1 MIPVRAYFNLLT
13 KYLRPLRWRALALG
27 VVLLVAITLQLLN
40 PQIVAEIIDRVTTGT
55 DVDDLV
61 PLAVAFMVIAV
72 AHQLLAVTATWLA
85 EYVGWSATNEL
96 RAEVTEHVLELDMGF
111 HKAHTPGELIERI
124 DGDVIALSNFFS
136 ALHHQGGR
144 QRGAPARHPRAAVA
158 GERGGWAS
166 ASPPSRRSPCS

>member
-1 MIPVRAYFNLLT
+1 MNRAPRPTDHADVFDVDRHPKSPMIPVRAYFNLLT

-85 EYVGWSATNEL
+85 ECVGWSATNEL
-96 RAEVTEHVLELDMGF
+96 RAEVTDTCSSWTWGSTRP
-111 HKAHTPGELIERI
+111 TPL
-124 DGDVIALSNFFS
+124 VS
-136 ALHHQGGR
+136 
-144 QRGAPARHPRAAVA
+144 
-158 GERGGWAS
+158 
-166 ASPPSRRSPCS
+166 